1 MVKRTRIYAL
11 ISWAILF
18 LAMVLLGSKTTYQ
31 SDDYSYHFFYTA
43 RDGYDAVP
51 FNNFFLEVVPS
62 MVNHWYTCNG
72 RFFAHTIV
80 QLIMQGPHFLF
91 VVLNAFVFVVM
102 VALVLK
108 LAQAPMKAGTILLT
122 GAMAFLLMPIFGQT
136 ALWVSGS
143 INYMWMGVVQLIFIL
158 LFIKWAKLSELEKG
172 HGLFAILLMMA
183 IFVGN
188 SQMHGGPVVFMD
200 VSFWVLRKWRRNR
213 LIVLKTLLLDGLGI
227 VGFALNYFAV
237 GSSQRVTDLTGGIFT
252 INHVMNYFDY
262 TKPVWPLFAVM
273 LFMFVIGSVQYGLK
287 VWLEKL
293 VTNHV
298 TVIMLVAAATA
309 LAVMFCTADLATR
322 TLFPVYLFNFVV
334 LLTMI
339 GSLKR
344 SKVTQCAFG
353 LVTVAAV
360 VMFSAANMNLDVTH
374 EVDTFNTERMIK
386 ALPHESVSLK
396 FNYVPNPTSGTLAG
410 LGYLYNPM
418 TGLYRLSTEETGW
431 VNRWAATYYGVES
444 VKIDDTLGK

>member
-1 MVKRTRIYAL
+1 MAKRTRIYAL

-91 VVLNAFVFVVM
+91 VVLNAFVFVGM

-136 ALWVSGS
+136 ALWVSGA
-143 INYMWMGVVQLIFIL
+143 INYMWMGVVQLIYIL

-188 SQMHGGPVVFMD
+188 SQMHGGPAVFVA
-200 VSFWVLRKWRRNR
+200 VSFCVLMKWRRNR
-213 LIVLKTLLLDGLGI
+213 SIILKTLLLDGLGVI
-227 VGFALNYFAV
+227 GFALNYFAV
-237 GSSQRVTDLTGGIFT
+237 GSSQRVTDSTGGIFT
-252 INHVMNYFDY
+252 VDHVMSYIDY

-273 LFMFVIGSVQYGLK
+273 LFVFVVGSAQYGLK
-287 VWLEKL
+287 AWLEKL
-293 VTNHV
+293 VMNNM
-298 TVIMLVAAATA
+298 TVLMLVAAASA
-309 LAVMFCTADLATR
+309 IAVMFFTSDLVTR
-322 TLFPVYLFNFVV
+322 TLFPTYLFNFVV
-334 LLTMI
+334 LVTMI
-339 GSLKR
+339 SSLQR
-344 SKVTQCAFG
+344 SKVTQGAFG
-353 LVTVAAV
+353 MVAVASV
-360 VMFSAANMNLDVTH
+360 VMFSAANLNLDATH
-374 EVDTFNTERMIK
+374 KVDVYNISKLEAATKND
-386 ALPHESVSLK
+386 VVDLK
-396 FNYVPNPTSGTLAG
+396 FNYVPNIGSRTLAG
-410 LGYLYNPM
+410 VAYLYNPM
-418 TGLYRLSTEETGW
+418 TGLYRVTDSPEGW
-431 VNRWAATYYGVES
+431 VNKWTATYYN
-444 VKIDDTLGK
+444 VKAVRVNPNIQ